1 LRTLVNSKRKVTN
14 YDDRL
19 LICFGT
25 AFMSCAHRAKGVH
38 YRILYFFSGKDV
50 VVVSHGLKKEGEIP
64 AVEIIRATERKRR
77 FEANPQA
84 HTFKR

>member
-1 LRTLVNSKRKVTN
+1 
-14 YDDRL
+14 
-19 LICFGT
+19 
-25 AFMSCAHRAKGVH
+25 
-38 YRILYFFSGKDV
+38 V